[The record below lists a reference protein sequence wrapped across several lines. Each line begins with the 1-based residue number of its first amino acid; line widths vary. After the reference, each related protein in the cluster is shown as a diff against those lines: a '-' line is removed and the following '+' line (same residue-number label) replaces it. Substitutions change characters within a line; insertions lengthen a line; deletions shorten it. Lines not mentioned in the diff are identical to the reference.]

1 MKEYETKSI
10 EELRADDYAANRKGP
25 QSGAAAPGAA
35 TGGLFSAA
43 PNQTVSS
50 SGGLFGTTTSQ
61 PQQAGGLFGQ
71 AQQQNKSM
79 FGTVTSAAPSFGST
93 FGGGTSQFG
102 APATSTSGGL
112 FGAAKPAGAFGAPA
126 TTAGFAFGQ
135 QQPTQANTGGK
146 FHEKYLEFQF
156 SSEQKRGETNFC
168 IVKIGQN
175 AGFMVRLK
183 I

>member
-1 MKEYETKSI
+1 MKECETKSI

-25 QSGAAAPGAA
+25 QSRAAAPGAA
-35 TGGLFSAA
+35 T
-43 PNQTVSS
+43 
-50 SGGLFGTTTSQ
+50 
-61 PQQAGGLFGQ
+61 GGLFGQ

-93 FGGGTSQFG
+93 FGGATSQFG

-156 SSEQKRGETNFC
+156 IS
-168 IVKIGQN
+168 GQ
-175 AGFMVRLK
+175 
-183 I
+183 

>member
-1 MKEYETKSI
+1 MQRHIKINTNKQEQLSGTTVKFTPVTDTDTMMKSGVQTNINTRHQCISYMKEYETKSI

-93 FGGGTSQFG
+93 FG
-102 APATSTSGGL
+102 AATISCC
-112 FGAAKPAGAFGAPA
+112 
-126 TTAGFAFGQ
+126 FGQ
-135 QQPTQANTGGK
+135 CRIMLAVRRNLHGHYIK
-146 FHEKYLEFQF
+146 
-156 SSEQKRGETNFC
+156 C
-168 IVKIGQN
+168 IV
-175 AGFMVRLK
+175 
-183 I
+183 

>member
-61 PQQAGGLFGQ
+61 PQQAGGLFG
-71 AQQQNKSM
+71 AQPNKSM

-93 FGGGTSQFG
+93 FGTNQFG
-102 APATSTSGGL
+102 AAPATSTATGL
-112 FGAAKPAGAFGAPA
+112 FGAAKPAGTFGAAA
-126 TTAGFAFGQ
+126 TSANQGFAFGQ

-146 FHEKYLEFQF
+146 FHVPKKIVNQF
-156 SSEQKRGETNFC
+156 
-168 IVKIGQN
+168 
-175 AGFMVRLK
+175 L
-183 I
+183 